1 MKGSFANT
9 DVRLHVRFDQ
19 LVQEHMGHGHIVA
32 AGPRTLP
39 GKTSA
44 LAATQAAWRFYHNE
58 SLALPTL
65 AEPLLVCAR
74 QAATESCRRYALVA
88 HDWSNLDYRT
98 HTGKKDRVALS
109 NAEEIGYE
117 LRSGLLISDQGETL
131 APVCQDLRAGG
142 GVYSS
147 RHETVQPSDSCLD
160 ELEPVFSYIEG
171 LKLGFPVVH
180 IIDREA
186 DSVGH
191 YRHWQ
196 AGGHLFLVRA
206 DADRFVKHE
215 GKEQK
220 LPAVVEL
227 LTSRQAFRD
236 TREVQWHG
244 QPARQWIAE
253 TEVILDRPAHPH
265 RVGPHGKRKR
275 VKVPGPA
282 ITLRLVVS
290 RIYDEKGQLVA
301 EWLLLTNV
309 PPEVEAA
316 EIALWYYWRWRIES
330 FFKLLKGAGQHV
342 EQWQQ
347 ETAIAVA
354 RRLLVATMACVL
366 IWQLARSTAP
376 EAARL
381 RTLLIRLSGRQMK
394 RGTEF
399 TEPALLAGM
408 WVLLAMLDTLQQ
420 HDVADLAQL
429 AAFAL
434 AGSPNSS

>member
-1 MKGSFANT
+1 MKDSLAGT
-9 DVRLHVRFDQ
+9 DVRLSVRFDL
-19 LVQEHMGHGHIVA
+19 LVQEHMGHGHKVA

-39 GKTSA
+39 GKGSA
-44 LAATQAAWRFYHNE
+44 FAATQAAWRFFNNE
-58 SLALPTL
+58 RLSLPTL
-65 AEPLLVCAR
+65 AQPLLDCAR
-74 QAATESCRRYALVA
+74 QAVKECCQRYALVA
-88 HDWSNLDYRT
+88 HDWSNFDYRT
-98 HTGKKDRVALS
+98 HTRKKDRVELS
-109 NAEEIGYE
+109 NANEIGYE
-117 LRSGLLISDQGETL
+117 LRSALVIGDGGEPL
-131 APVCQDLRAGG
+131 APVCQDLRAVD
-142 GVYSS
+142 GVHSS
-147 RHETVQPSDSCLD
+147 RHEKVQPSESCLD
-160 ELEPVFSYIEG
+160 ELEPVLSFIDS
-171 LKLGFPVVH
+171 LQLGVPVVH

-191 YRHWQ
+191 YRQWQ
-196 AGGHLFLVRA
+196 AAGHLFLVRA
-206 DADRFVKHE
+206 DADRSVKHE
-215 GKEQK
+215 GKDQK

-253 TEVILDRPAHPH
+253 TEVILDRPAQPH
-265 RVGPHGKRKR
+265 RVGPNGKVKR

-290 RIYDEKGQLVA
+290 RIYDEKGQLLA

-309 PPEVEAA
+309 PPEVDAA

-330 FFKLLKGAGQHV
+330 FFKLLKGAGQQV

-347 ETAIAVA
+347 ETASAVA

-366 IWQLARSTAP
+366 IWQIARNPAP
-376 EAARL
+376 EAVRL

-394 RGTEF
+394 YGTDF
-399 TEPALLAGM
+399 SEPALLAGL
-408 WVLLAMLDTLQQ
+408 WVLLAMLDAMQQ
-420 HDVADLAQL
+420 YDVADLEQL